1 MPPGAGAWWR
11 AAAAALLL
19 AAGALLSGCANDPP
33 VGAGAQ
39 PSTGPSVFPI
49 VPKDDAAPQV
59 VGATGPGNGRA
70 IAHGVTLP
78 SGAQLPDR
86 RVTPGS
92 FFPDVTAADICDLHY
107 VLGVRQ
113 PRFNAKVE
121 AFANYGVS
129 THDRDVYQVDRLVPV
144 SLGGNNA
151 VENLWPQPSGERY
164 GAQAKDRL
172 ERQLRGLV
180 CSHKL
185 SLATAQQAI
194 ATNWWQAYQTYM
206 GLAIDPGS
214 AGLAPWT
221 PPTSSPGEVTNGAP
235 CPTAGKVGFT
245 DGKHVRLT
253 CTANSLGQLRWAKR
267 Y

>member
-1 MPPGAGAWWR
+1 VL
-11 AAAAALLL
+11 AL
-19 AAGALLSGCANDPP
+19 ALSGCSEGPAL
-33 VGAGAQ
+33 VAGAQ

-49 VPKDDAAPQV
+49 LPTDTPQPDI
-59 VGATGPGNGRA
+59 VGDSPAGSGR
-70 IAHGVTLP
+70 TLARP
-78 SGAQLPDR
+78 EKLSSGAQLPDR
-86 RVTPGS
+86 DITPGS
-92 FFPDVTAADICDLHY
+92 FFPDVTEADVCQLHY
-107 VLGVRQ
+107 VKGIRQ

-129 THDRDVYQVDRLVPV
+129 IHDRDLFQVDSLVPV

-151 VENLWPQPSGERY
+151 IENLWPQPYDERV

-180 CSHKL
+180 CSDKL
-185 SLATAQQAI
+185 SLREAQKAI
-194 ATNWWQAYQTYM
+194 ATNWWKAYDAYM

-214 AGLAPWT
+214 AGPKPWT
-221 PPTSSPGEVTNGAP
+221 PPELKDGEVANGAP
-235 CPTAGKVGFT
+235 CERLGEVGYT
-245 DGKHVRLT
+245 DGKAIRLT